1 MPQKEN
7 EFLNRIVI
15 ALKAGGD
22 VYLSR
27 PRQTVGV
34 RKKRCGDPVTDVE
47 CEVNQL
53 LFETLVQDGEGW
65 LSEESKDGE
74 ARLQRT
80 RTWVVDPLDGTKEYL
95 AGRAEWCISIALI
108 EDGEL
113 VAGGIYNPP
122 TNEMFLASAE
132 TGVICKAATSHKQA
146 SCENSE
152 VNAVVLAS
160 RSEVERGLWDRFQN
174 GFFRI
179 EPLGSIAYK
188 LALVAAGRAD
198 ATWTLVPK
206 HEWDVAAGVALVSCA
221 KGHVVTSD
229 GSRPSFN
236 NRNPL
241 LPGLVAFS
249 AAGIRRL
256 HPFLASAVIGSEF
269 EDCVPWVQSMFN
281 AGLRL

>member
-1 MPQKEN
+1 MVNREKD
-7 EFLNRIVI
+7 LDRIVT
-15 ALKAGGD
+15 ALEAGGH
-22 VYLSR
+22 VYRSR
-27 PRQTVGV
+27 SRQTVRV
-34 RKKRCGDPVTDVE
+34 RKKQCGDPVTDAE
-47 CEVNQL
+47 REVNQL
-53 LFETLVQDGEGW
+53 LFEILVQDGEGW
-65 LSEESKDGE
+65 LSEESNDSE
-74 ARLQRT
+74 ARLQWT

-95 AGRAEWCISIALI
+95 AGRAEWCISIALV

-122 TNEMFLASAE
+122 TDELFVGSRE
-132 TGVICKAATSHKQA
+132 TGLICEGGISGKEA
-146 SCENSE
+146 SSESPE

-160 RSEVERGLWDRFQN
+160 RSEVKLGLWDRFQN

-188 LALVAAGRAD
+188 LALVAAGKAD

-206 HEWDVAAGVALVSCA
+206 HEWDVAAGVALLSFA

-229 GSRPSFN
+229 GIQPSFN

-249 AAGIRRL
+249 AVGIRRL
-256 HPFLASAVIGSEF
+256 RPFLSSALNCTEF
-269 EDCVPWVQSMFN
+269 KDCIPWAQAIIN
-281 AGLRL
+281 APSDV